1 MVTEPCSEQP
11 RRRTRLVS
19 RTPLPTRGRDPLVQ
33 QLKHNPSSGTS
44 IAPHVVCT
52 INCSALIPRPVL
64 PRSVVSEV
72 RCFDCGTAK
81 MESFHTST
89 QGGYHLCP
97 TCFQQRLRTGR
108 ARTAH

>member
-1 MVTEPCSEQP
+1 MVTGPSSEQHLEEQGSF
-11 RRRTRLVS
+11 RERLS
-19 RTPLPTRGRDPLVQ
+19 LLE
-33 QLKHNPSSGTS
+33 
-44 IAPHVVCT
+44 A
-52 INCSALIPRPVL
+52 AIPRAAAEAQPLLRHIHRAARRLHEQLQRIDPTPPL
-64 PRSVVSEV
+64 PRSVVSGV

-97 TCFQQRLRTGR
+97 ACFQQRLRTGR